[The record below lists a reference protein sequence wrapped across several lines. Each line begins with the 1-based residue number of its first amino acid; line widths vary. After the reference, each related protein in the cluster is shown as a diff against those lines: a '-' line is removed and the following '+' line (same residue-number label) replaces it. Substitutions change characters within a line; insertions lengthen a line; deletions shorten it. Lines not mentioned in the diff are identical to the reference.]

1 MELQQDHMST
11 TETTGRCRPTPAPRI
26 GERNDVLSH
35 LLRSRKYIPILIF
48 FILISP
54 SQVHGEEISSAD
66 WSEMGN
72 AQVGRGE
79 YEEAVKS
86 YQRAIDLDAYNPD
99 LWYNKGLALSGLGR
113 YEDALECY
121 QRATKLDPFDAE
133 IWLERGAALSGLG
146 RYQEAL
152 ASYDRGI
159 EFYAGDAG
167 AWNNRGTVLAKL
179 ERFGEAVESYDRA
192 IMIEPLN
199 PDAWNNR
206 GTVLAKLERFGEA
219 VESYDRAI
227 QIEPLNPNA
236 WNNKGSALHQL
247 GRYMEAQDCYDRAIN
262 LDPLHPYAWHNKGLL
277 VPTLDEETEDLFALS
292 RKRIYVE
299 TEMKRSPFQ
308 FWDENSYQEKL
319 KENEKLPGWR
329 VPLVVA
335 SILAVGL
342 LLNLGGKGR
351 QIYPDSIKSSL
362 TRLVLVGDRSINKR
376 R

>member
-1 MELQQDHMST
+1 MSA
-11 TETTGRCRPTPAPRI
+11 TETTGRCRPIPAPRI

-35 LLRSRKYIPILIF
+35 LLRSRKCIPILIF

-159 EFYAGDAG
+159 EFDADDAG

-192 IMIEPLN
+192 ILI
-199 PDAWNNR
+199 D
-206 GTVLAKLERFGEA
+206 
-219 VESYDRAI
+219 
-227 QIEPLNPNA
+227 PLNPNA

-247 GRYMEAQDCYDRAIN
+247 GRYLEAQDCYDRAIN

-308 FWDENSYQEKL
+308 FWDENGYQEKL
-319 KENEKLPGWR
+319 KENENLPGWR

-342 LLNLGGKGR
+342 LLNLGGKGK

>member
-1 MELQQDHMST
+1 MSAAET
-11 TETTGRCRPTPAPRI
+11 TERCRHLPARKI
-26 GERNDVLSH
+26 GEKNNVGSH
-35 LLRSRKYIPILIF
+35 LLQSRKYISILIF
-48 FILISP
+48 FILITP
-54 SQVHGEEISSAD
+54 SQVHGEEITSAD

-86 YQRAIDLDAYNPD
+86 YQRAIDLDTYNPD
-99 LWYNKGLALSGLGR
+99 LWYNRGLALSSLGR

-121 QRATKLDPFDAE
+121 QRGTKLDPFDAE

-146 RYQEAL
+146 RYEEAL

-159 EFYAGDAG
+159 EFDAGDAG
-167 AWNNRGTVLAKL
+167 AWNKRGTVLAKL
-179 ERFGEAVESYDRA
+179 ERYEEAIASYDRA
-192 IMIEPLN
+192 IEIDPLNPNAWNHRGTVLTKLERYEEAIASYDRAIEIDPLN
-199 PDAWNNR
+199 PDAWNN
-206 GTVLAKLERFGEA
+206 
-219 VESYDRAI
+219 
-227 QIEPLNPNA
+227 
-236 WNNKGSALHQL
+236 KGSAFHQL
-247 GRYMEAQDCYDRAIN
+247 GRYLEAQDCYDRAIN

-299 TEMKRSPFQ
+299 TEMKRSPLQ
-308 FWDENSYQEKL
+308 FWDGNGYQEKI

-335 SILAVGL
+335 SILAASL
-342 LLNLGGKGR
+342 ILNLGGKGR

-362 TRLVLVGDRSINKR
+362 TRLVLVGDRSLNKR